1 MILRTQHGNVEL
13 RSEWGQSS
21 RIPMPWAG
29 ALSASGIN
37 VTQTEALGLP
47 AVSNVIRSPAE
58 IIASLPMIVYEQ
70 GDIRERAESS
80 WQWKLLHDQPSAECD
95 SFEFFYDLALSIE
108 ATQNAFIQK
117 AKFRER
123 VYELYV
129 LDPQRVTVRQDS
141 ETGEKLFDVYVSPSK
156 VQRNL
161 TSNEILHIRGYTP
174 QPGGYCGVS
183 LLWQHRDP
191 IGAAIAMQKFE
202 GDYFRNSANSPF
214 AFEIEGGNQTQ
225 AQALLD
231 SYNAQHQGA
240 GNQWRPTVV
249 WGGTTVK
256 PMPLSLQDALF
267 ADAKRLSIED
277 ACRIWRW
284 PKQLLELSDEKN
296 PTDENAW
303 TARFLKFYLL
313 PRLKRIERA
322 FAADQ
327 DLFPKSGAGSGRFA
341 GKSGLFGE
349 FLTSA
354 LERADFVTRVRGYK
368 DARQGSWITANEI
381 RKMENLPPVDGG
393 DEILIT
399 PTGSAPNPMN
409 EAPSSNGTGSDEAAL
424 EALKT

>member
-1 MILRTQHGNVEL
+1 MILRTRHGNVEL
-13 RSEWGQSS
+13 RSEFGWSS
-21 RIPMPWAG
+21 RITPPWVA
-29 ALSASGIN
+29 ALSASGEP
-37 VTQTEALGLP
+37 VTVSTALGLP

-58 IIASLPMIVYEQ
+58 IIASLPFIIYEQ

-80 WQWKLLHDQPSAECD
+80 WQWRLLHDQPSAECD
-95 SFEFFYDLALSIE
+95 TFEFFYDIALSLE

-117 AKFRER
+117 AKFDER

-129 LDPQRVTVRQDS
+129 LDPQRVTVRRDR
-141 ETGEKLFDVYVSPSK
+141 ETGEKRFDVYIADGQV
-156 VQRNL
+156 RRDL
-161 TSNEILHIRGYTP
+161 TTDEILHVRGYSP

-202 GDYFRNSANSPF
+202 GDYFRNSGLSPLF
-214 AFEIEGGNQTQ
+214 FQLGERGNEQQ
-225 AQALLD
+225 AKAMID
-231 SYNAQHQGA
+231 AYNQGHQGA
-240 GNQWRPTVV
+240 GNQFKVSAV
-249 WGGTTVK
+249 WGGTTVQ
-256 PMPLSLQDALF
+256 PISLSLNDALF
-267 ADAKRLSIED
+267 AESKKLSIED

-284 PKQLLELSDEKN
+284 PKQLLELAGEDG

-313 PRLKRIERA
+313 PRLKRIERS
-322 FAADQ
+322 FAADP
-327 DLFPKSGAGSGRFA
+327 DLFPKSGTGSGRFV
-341 GKSGLFGE
+341 GKSRLFGE

-381 RKMENLPPVDGG
+381 RRMENLPPVEGG

-399 PTGSAPNPMN
+399 PTGSVPNPSN
-409 EAPSSNGTGSDEAAL
+409 EPSQNGAGSDEAAV
-424 EALKT
+424 EVLKA